1 MRVLGIDPGTV
12 VAGYGVVEQTA
23 DRPGQAALICVAA
36 GEISGGRTQ
45 PLSVRLRAIFQELT
59 RLIDQH
65 HPDCVAV
72 EEPFVDK
79 NIQTA
84 LKLGQAEGLVLLA
97 AELAGL
103 PSTVYTPATIKLA
116 LTGYGRAEKF
126 QIGLMTARLLHLKE
140 PPKSHH
146 AADALAV
153 AICHLHSIRPS
164 NVQRSTA
171 VAVPMTEA
179 TKRPMGTPRR
189 LGGRGQ
195 RSTLLALM
203 RTGPR
208 IK

>member
-1 MRVLGIDPGTV
+1 MRILGVDPGTV
-12 VAGYGVVEQTA
+12 VAGYGLIES
-23 DRPGQAALICVAA
+23 QAGRIRQGSPICLAA
-36 GEISGGRTQ
+36 GEINGGRAQ
-45 PLSVRLRAIFQELT
+45 PLSVRLRTIFQELT
-59 RLIDQH
+59 ALIERH
-65 HPDCVAV
+65 RPDCVAV

-84 LKLGQAEGLVLLA
+84 LKLGQAEGVALLV

-103 PSTVYTPATIKLA
+103 PSTVYAPATIKLA

-126 QIGLMTARLLHLKE
+126 QIGLMTARLLCLSE

-153 AICHLHSIRPS
+153 AICHLHTVPPSTVRRPS
-164 NVQRSTA
+164 AAVQM
-171 VAVPMTEA
+171 PEA
-179 TKRPMGTPRR
+179 IQRPMGTQRR
-189 LGGRGQ
+189 LGARGQ
-195 RSTLLALM
+195 RSTNLALM